1 MWDDKTYE
9 QLLADKLSRVPDKY
23 DTRESS
29 LLFNALAPNAF
40 ELMKLY
46 LDMAWAYDQMFPE
59 TANRENLIR
68 HARLLGVFPK
78 DAQPM
83 RIKAKFDAPIQAGN
97 RFNLDKYNFYAAEM
111 LEERE
116 SIFTWILVAEDVG
129 ALDIYPVG
137 MALTPIKEIKDLH
150 LAEVIGLIEPGR
162 NEEETEAFRDR
173 FFTEIKR
180 QAYGGNIADYERML
194 STVNGVGACKVL
206 PHHKG
211 AGTVGVII
219 VNDSYDAPSAELVQ
233 RVQETIDPPG
243 YTGEGKG
250 LAPIGHKVEIMA
262 ATADKVSVKLTLAY
276 APGSSWASVK
286 AAVTDALRAYF
297 DEVRRGWTSSS
308 TLRLYTSQV
317 EMRLLKIPGI
327 IDAQY
332 TQINGVDDNHTV
344 PDGAIPVLG
353 EVTA

>member
-1 MWDDKTYE
+1 MWEDKTYE
-9 QLLADKLSRVPDKY
+9 NLLADKLNRVPDQY

-29 LLFNALAPNAF
+29 LLFNALAPAAM
-40 ELMKLY
+40 ETMKLY

-83 RIKAKFDAPIQAGN
+83 RLKAAFDAPIQAGD
-97 RFNLDKYNFYAAEM
+97 RFNLDRYNFYAAEM
-111 LEERE
+111 VDTKGGV
-116 SIFTWILVAEDVG
+116 FTWILVAEEVG
-129 ALDIYPVG
+129 ALDLYPVG
-137 MALTPIKEIKDLH
+137 MSLTPIKEIKDLSR
-150 LAEVIGLIEPGR
+150 AEVTGLIEPGR
-162 NEEETEAFRDR
+162 NEEETELFRER
-173 FFTEIKR
+173 FFIEIQR

-211 AGTVGVII
+211 PGTVGVII
-219 VNDSYDAPSAELVQ
+219 VNDSFDVPSTELVQ
-233 RVQETIDPPG
+233 RVQEAIDPPG

-250 LAPIGHKVEIMA
+250 LAPIDHQVTIMA
-262 ATADKVSVKLTLAY
+262 AKADKVNVKLTLSY
-276 APGSSWASVK
+276 APGSSWASLKSRVIE
-286 AAVTDALRAYF
+286 TLRAYF
-297 DEVRRGWTSSS
+297 DEVRRGWTSSA

-327 IDAQY
+327 VDAQY
-332 TQINGVDDNHTV
+332 TRFNGVDDNHTV